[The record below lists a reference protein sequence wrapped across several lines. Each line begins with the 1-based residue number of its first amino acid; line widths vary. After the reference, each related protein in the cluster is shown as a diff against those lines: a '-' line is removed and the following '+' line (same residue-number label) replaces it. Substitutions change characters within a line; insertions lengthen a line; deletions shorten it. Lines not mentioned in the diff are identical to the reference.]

1 MNDKE
6 VILIRVII
14 TIITIFI
21 QDTICPRPHHSQ
33 HPFPFF
39 SLIANSLCCHP
50 SHYVSAPPPSLLS
63 HRQTKNGESQSQCD
77 HDRDGG

>member
-33 HPFPFF
+33 H
-39 SLIANSLCCHP
+39 L
-50 SHYVSAPPPSLLS
+50 
-63 HRQTKNGESQSQCD
+63 
-77 HDRDGG
+77 